1 MKQFRFL
8 LMLTMLFV
16 GLSSYAQTVVEFVAG
31 VDKGTKTKFT
41 IADVADVADE
51 VTKDGVK
58 MHSNNATFA
67 TNKYVVRKRLL
78 YNKTLAFSSSKKITK
93 IQFVGGEKLTKLSAD
108 GFNAETGE
116 WTGNATEVSM
126 TVSGEVKF
134 SKVLVTLFDKCV
146 TTLAFNKDVNTVEI
160 GATSKFAAEL
170 TAPNADMSGKT
181 ITYTSEN
188 PDIAS
193 VDADGTVK
201 GLAVGA
207 TTIKATFAGDDE
219 AIKSETSYTLYVVRK
234 GTYFYESFNKM
245 EGKGGNDG
253 QWDVFGIGTGPGKQS
268 FDNSGWTDND
278 VIGGAEAYKAS
289 SCLRLEMSA
298 SATTPAL
305 TNLSGDAFLY
315 FRAGQN
321 RGMETS
327 LELSISGGGTL
338 PINEVSLT
346 QGEFTD
352 FMVPI
357 VDATP
362 DTKITFKC
370 STGGCLFLDEVRIE
384 RAIYLDDN
392 AEDNSVKLSA
402 YNGETV
408 NVALSRNFSTAYW
421 NTICL
426 PFNFDKSEIDA
437 IFGEGTELKAFDRQE
452 GSTLYFKD
460 AESIVSGQPY
470 LLKPTTDQSL
480 LMLVD
485 TELDGVSGPGSVSG
499 TGSVA
504 FNGTFNATRLL
515 DTDVFFNTDNKLTR
529 PDTTIEN
536 ANLLKGF
543 RAYFSGILGDVAS
556 AQVSFGDVVTSIDSI
571 DGGAQFNADK
581 VYSIDGQYIGTTTA
595 GLKKGIYIVGNKKV
609 VVK

>member
-1 MKQFRFL
+1 
-8 LMLTMLFV
+8 MLTLLFV

-41 IADVADVADE
+41 IVDVDDE
-51 VTKDGVK
+51 VTKDAVK

-67 TNKYVVRKRLL
+67 TDKYVVSK
-78 YNKTLAFSSSKKITK
+78 NPFTNNTLTFSSSKKITK
-93 IQFVGGEKLTKLSAD
+93 IQFVGGEYLTKLSTD

-126 TVSGEVKF
+126 KVSGKAKF

-146 TTLAFNKDVNTVEI
+146 TTLRFDKDVNTLEI
-160 GATSKFAAEL
+160 GATSKVTAEL
-170 TAPNADMSGKT
+170 TASDADMSGKT

-207 TTIKATFAGDDE
+207 ATIKATFAGDNE
-219 AIKSETSYTLYVVRK
+219 AIESETSYTLYVVRK

-253 QWDVFGIGTGPGKQS
+253 QWGVFGIGTRSNTQS
-268 FDNSGWTDND
+268 FDNSGWTDSSY
-278 VIGGAEAYKAS
+278 AYKAS

-315 FRAGQN
+315 FRAGPN
-321 RGMETS
+321 RGTGTS

-338 PINEVSLT
+338 PIKKVSLT

-357 VDATP
+357 VGATP
-362 DTKITFKC
+362 DTKIKFAC

-392 AEDNSVKLSA
+392 AEDNSDKLSA
-402 YNGETV
+402 NNGETV

-426 PFNFDKSEIDA
+426 PFNFDKNEIDA

-480 LMLVD
+480 LMIVD
-485 TELDGVSGPGSVSG
+485 AELDGVSGPGSVSG

-529 PDTTIEN
+529 PDTAIEN

-556 AQVSFGDVVTSIDSI
+556 AQVSFGGVVTSIDSI

-595 GLKKGIYIVGNKKV
+595 GLKKGIYIVGSKKV

>member
-8 LMLTMLFV
+8 LMLTLLFV

-31 VDKGTKTKFT
+31 VDKGTNTKFKT
-41 IADVADVADE
+41 IGDVADE

-67 TNKYVVRKRLL
+67 TNEYVVNKKII
-78 YNKTLAFSSSKKITK
+78 NKTLAFSSSKKITK
-93 IQFVGGEKLTKLSAD
+93 IQFVGGEKLTKLSVN

-116 WTGNATEVSM
+116 WTGEATEVSM

-146 TTLAFNKDVNTVEI
+146 TTLKFDKDVNTLEI

-170 TAPNADMSGKT
+170 TAPDADMSGKT

-201 GLAVGA
+201 GLALGA
-207 TTIKATFAGDDE
+207 ATIKATFAGDDE
-219 AIKSETSYTLYVVRK
+219 AIGSETSYTLYVVRK

-245 EGKGGNDG
+245 EGRGGNDG
-253 QWDVFGIGTGPGKQS
+253 QWNFLETGTHSNTQS
-268 FDNSGWTDND
+268 FDNSGWTDL
-278 VIGGAEAYKAS
+278 GAYAYKAS

-321 RGMETS
+321 RGMGTG

-338 PINEVSLT
+338 PIKKVSLT

-352 FMVPI
+352 FIVP
-357 VDATP
+357 VVGATP
-362 DTKITFKC
+362 DTKITFAC
-370 STGGCLFLDEVRIE
+370 SAFGCLFLDEVRIE

-392 AEDNSVKLSA
+392 AEDNSDKLSA
-402 YNGETV
+402 NNGEMV

-426 PFNFDKSEIDA
+426 PFNFDKSKIDA

-529 PDTTIEN
+529 PDTAIEN

-556 AQVSFGDVVTSIDSI
+556 AQVSFDDVVTSIDSI
-571 DGGAQFNADK
+571 DGGAQFNAGK
-581 VYSIDGQYIGTTTA
+581 VYTIDGQYIGTTTA

>member
-16 GLSSYAQTVVEFVAG
+16 GMGSYAQTTVEFVAG
-31 VDKGTKTKFT
+31 TDKGTKTALKT
-41 IADVADVADE
+41 IYDVADE
-51 VTKDGVK
+51 VNKDGVK

-67 TNKYVVRKRLL
+67 TNKYVVSKRLL
-78 YNKTLAFSSSKKITK
+78 SNKTLAFSSSKKITK
-93 IQFVGGEKLTKLSAD
+93 IQFVGGEYLTKLSAD

-116 WTGNATEVSM
+116 WTGEATEVSM

-146 TTLAFNKDVNTVEI
+146 TTLKFDKDVNTVEI
-160 GATSKFAAEL
+160 GATHKFAATL
-170 TAPNADMSGKT
+170 TASDADMSSKT

-201 GLAVGA
+201 GLALGA
-207 TTIKATFAGDDE
+207 ATIKATFAGDDE
-219 AIKSETSYTLYVVRK
+219 AIGSETSYTLYVVRK

-245 EGKGGNDG
+245 EGRGGNDG
-253 QWDVFGIGTGPGKQS
+253 QWGVFGIGTQPGKQS

-278 VIGGAEAYKAS
+278 AIGGAYAYKAS

-321 RGMETS
+321 RGIETS

-338 PINEVSLT
+338 PIKKVSLT
-346 QGEFTD
+346 QGKFTD
-352 FMVPI
+352 YMVPI
-357 VDATP
+357 VGATP
-362 DTKITFKC
+362 DTKITFAC

-392 AEDNSVKLSA
+392 AEDNSDKLSA
-402 YNGETV
+402 NNGETV
-408 NVALSRNFSTAYW
+408 NVALSRNFSTTYW

-426 PFNFDKSEIDA
+426 PFNFDKNEIDA

-480 LMLVD
+480 LMIVD
-485 TELDGVSGPGSVSG
+485 AELDGVSGPGSVSG

-529 PDTTIEN
+529 PDTAIEN

-556 AQVSFGDVVTSIDSI
+556 AQVSFGGVVTSIDSI
-571 DGGAQFNADK
+571 DGGAQFNAGK
-581 VYSIDGQYIGTTTA
+581 VYSIDGHYIGTTTA

>member
-1 MKQFRFL
+1 
-8 LMLTMLFV
+8 MLTMLFV

-321 RGMETS
+321 RGTGTS

-338 PINEVSLT
+338 PIKEVSLT

>member
-1 MKQFRFL
+1 
-8 LMLTMLFV
+8 MLTLLFV

-41 IADVADVADE
+41 IGDVADE

-67 TNKYVVRKRLL
+67 TDKYVVSKKTFT
-78 YNKTLAFSSSKKITK
+78 NKTLAFSSSKKITK
-93 IQFVGGEKLTKLSAD
+93 IQFVGGEKLTKLSAN

-116 WTGNATEVSM
+116 WTGNATEISM
-126 TVSGEVKF
+126 TVSGEVTF

-146 TTLAFNKDVNTVEI
+146 TTLKFDKDVNTLEI
-160 GATSKFAAEL
+160 GATHKFAATL
-170 TAPNADMSGKT
+170 TAPDADMSGKT

-207 TTIKATFAGDDE
+207 ATIKATFTGDDE
-219 AIKSETSYTLYVVRK
+219 AIGSETSYTLYVVRK

-245 EGKGGNDG
+245 EGRGGNDG
-253 QWDVFGIGTGPGKQS
+253 QWNFTEIGTHPDEQS
-268 FDNSGWTDND
+268 FDNSGWTE
-278 VIGGAEAYKAS
+278 GAYAYKAS

-321 RGMETS
+321 RGARTI
-327 LELSISGGGTL
+327 LGLSISGGGTL
-338 PINEVSLT
+338 PIKEVSLT

-352 FMVPI
+352 FMVP
-357 VDATP
+357 VVGATP

-370 STGGCLFLDEVRIE
+370 SPIGCLFLDEVRIE

-392 AEDNSVKLSA
+392 AENNSDKLSA
-402 YNGETV
+402 NNSETV

-426 PFNFDKSEIDA
+426 PFNFDKSQIDA

-460 AESIVSGQPY
+460 AEAIVSGQPY
-470 LLKPTTDQSL
+470 LLKPATDQSL

-485 TELDGVSGPGSVSG
+485 TELDGVSGPSSVSG

-515 DTDVFFNTDNKLTR
+515 DTDVFFNTENKLTR
-529 PDTTIEN
+529 PDTAIEN

-543 RAYFSGILGDVAS
+543 RAYFSGILGDIAS
-556 AQVSFGDVVTSIDSI
+556 AQLNFGDVVTSIDSVDGGTQLNANKVYTI
-571 DGGAQFNADK
+571 DGR
-581 VYSIDGQYIGTTTA
+581 YLGTTTA

>member
-8 LMLTMLFV
+8 LMLTLLFV

-41 IADVADVADE
+41 IGDVADE

-67 TNKYVVRKRLL
+67 TDKYVVSKKPFT
-78 YNKTLAFSSSKKITK
+78 NKTLAFSSSKKITK
-93 IQFVGGEKLTKLSAD
+93 IQFVGGKNLTKLSAE

-116 WTGNATEVSM
+116 WTGEATEVSM
-126 TVSGEVKF
+126 TVSGEVEF

-146 TTLAFNKDVNTVEI
+146 TTLKFDKDVNTLEI
-160 GATSKFAAEL
+160 GATSKIAAEL
-170 TAPNADMSGKT
+170 TAPDADMSGKT

-201 GLAVGA
+201 GLALGA
-207 TTIKATFAGDDE
+207 ATIKATFAGDDE
-219 AIKSETSYTLYVVRK
+219 AIGSEASYILYVVRK
-234 GTYFYESFNKM
+234 GTYLYESFNKM
-245 EGKGGNDG
+245 DRNGGNDG
-253 QWDVFGIGTGPGKQS
+253 QWGVFGIGTSPNTQS
-268 FDNSGWTDND
+268 FDNSGWTDSY
-278 VIGGAEAYKAS
+278 AYKAS

-321 RGMETS
+321 RGMGTS

-338 PINEVSLT
+338 PIKKVSLT
-346 QGEFTD
+346 QGDFTD

-357 VDATP
+357 VGATP
-362 DTKITFKC
+362 DTKITFAC

-392 AEDNSVKLSA
+392 AEDNSDKLSA
-402 YNGETV
+402 NNGEMV

-460 AESIVSGQPY
+460 AEAIVSGQPY
-470 LLKPTTDQSL
+470 LLKPATDQSL
-480 LMLVD
+480 LMMVD

-499 TGSVA
+499 TGNVA

-529 PDTTIEN
+529 PDTAIEN

-556 AQVSFGDVVTSIDSI
+556 AQVSFDDVVTSIDSI
-571 DGGAQFNADK
+571 DGGAQLNAGK
-581 VYSIDGQYIGTTTA
+581 VYTIDGQYIGTTTA

>member
-1 MKQFRFL
+1 
-8 LMLTMLFV
+8 MLTLLFV

-41 IADVADVADE
+41 IVDVDDE
-51 VTKDGVK
+51 VTKDAVK

-67 TNKYVVRKRLL
+67 TDKYVVSK
-78 YNKTLAFSSSKKITK
+78 NPFTNNTLTFSSSKKITK
-93 IQFVGGEKLTKLSAD
+93 IQFVGGEYLTKLSTD

-126 TVSGEVKF
+126 KVSGKAKF

-146 TTLAFNKDVNTVEI
+146 TTLKFDKDVNTLEI
-160 GATSKFAAEL
+160 GATSKVTAEL
-170 TAPNADMSGKT
+170 TASDADMSGKT

-207 TTIKATFAGDDE
+207 ATIKATFAGDNE
-219 AIKSETSYTLYVVRK
+219 AIESETSYTLYVVRK

-253 QWDVFGIGTGPGKQS
+253 QWGVFGIGTRSNTQS
-268 FDNSGWTDND
+268 FDNSGWTDSSY
-278 VIGGAEAYKAS
+278 AYKAS

-321 RGMETS
+321 RGTGTS

-338 PINEVSLT
+338 PIKKVSLT

-357 VDATP
+357 VGATP
-362 DTKITFKC
+362 DTKIKFAC

-392 AEDNSVKLSA
+392 AEDNSDKLSA
-402 YNGETV
+402 NNGETV

-426 PFNFDKSEIDA
+426 PFNFDKNEIDA

-480 LMLVD
+480 LMIVD
-485 TELDGVSGPGSVSG
+485 AELDGVSGPGSVSG

-529 PDTTIEN
+529 PDTAIEN

-556 AQVSFGDVVTSIDSI
+556 AQVSFGGVVTSIDSI

-595 GLKKGIYIVGNKKV
+595 GLKKGIYIVGSKKV

>member
-1 MKQFRFL
+1 
-8 LMLTMLFV
+8 MLTLLFV

-31 VDKGTKTKFT
+31 VDKGTNTKFNT
-41 IADVADVADE
+41 FSEAPDKVI
-51 VTKDGVK
+51 KDGVT

-67 TNKYVVRKRLL
+67 TAKYVVNKKLT
-78 YNKTLAFSSSKKITK
+78 NKTLAFSSSKKITK
-93 IQFVGGEKLTKLSAD
+93 IQFVEGENLTKLSAE

-134 SKVLVTLFDKCV
+134 SKALVTLFDKCV
-146 TTLAFNKDVNTVEI
+146 TTLKFDKDVNTLEI
-160 GATSKFAAEL
+160 GATSKVAAEL
-170 TAPNADMSGKT
+170 TAPDADMSGKT

-201 GLAVGA
+201 GLALGTA
-207 TTIKATFAGDDE
+207 TIKATFAGDVE
-219 AIKSETSYTLYVVRK
+219 AIESETSYTLYVVRK

-245 EGKGGNDG
+245 EGRGGNDE
-253 QWDVFGIGTGPGKQS
+253 QWNFQETGTRSNTQS
-268 FDNSGWTDND
+268 FDNSGWTDSYA
-278 VIGGAEAYKAS
+278 IWGAYAYNAS
-289 SCLRLEMSA
+289 GCLRLEMSA

-305 TNLSGDAFLY
+305 TDLSGDAFLY

-321 RGMETS
+321 RDKGTS
-327 LELSISGGGTL
+327 LKLSISGGGTL
-338 PINEVSLT
+338 PIKEVSLT

-357 VDATP
+357 VGATP
-362 DTKITFKC
+362 DTKITFAC

-392 AEDNSVKLSA
+392 AEDNSDKLSA
-402 YNGETV
+402 NNGETV

-437 IFGEGTELKAFDRQE
+437 IFGEGTELKTFDRQE
-452 GSTLYFKD
+452 GNTLYFKD

-470 LLKPTTDQSL
+470 LLKPATDQNL
-480 LMLVD
+480 LMIAD
-485 TELDGVSGPGSVSG
+485 AELDGVSGPGSVSG
-499 TGSVA
+499 TGSVV

-515 DTDVFFNTDNKLTR
+515 DTDVFFNTENKLTR

-556 AQVSFGDVVTSIDSI
+556 AQVSFDDVVTSIDSI
-571 DGGAQFNADK
+571 DGGAQLNAGK
-581 VYSIDGQYIGTTTA
+581 VYTIDGQYIGTTTA
-595 GLKKGIYIVGNKKV
+595 GLKKGIYIVDNKKV

>member
-8 LMLTMLFV
+8 LMLTLLFV

-31 VDKGTKTKFT
+31 VDKGTNTKFNT
-41 IADVADVADE
+41 LSEPDKVI
-51 VTKDGVK
+51 KDGVT

-67 TNKYVVRKRLL
+67 TDKYVVSKNPFT
-78 YNKTLAFSSSKKITK
+78 NKTLAFSSSKKITK
-93 IQFVGGEKLTKLSAD
+93 IQFVGGDNLTKLSAE
-108 GFNAETGE
+108 GFSAETGE
-116 WTGNATEVSM
+116 WTGNTTEVSM
-126 TVSGEVKF
+126 TVSGKVTF
-134 SKVLVTLFDKCV
+134 SKVLVTLFDKSI
-146 TTLAFNKDVNTVEI
+146 TTLKFDKDVNTVEI
-160 GATSKFAAEL
+160 GATSKVAAEL
-170 TAPNADMSGKT
+170 TAPDADMSGKT

-201 GLAVGA
+201 GLALGA
-207 TTIKATFAGDDE
+207 ATIKATFAGDDE
-219 AIKSETSYTLYVVRK
+219 AIGSETSYTLYVVRK

-253 QWDVFGIGTGPGKQS
+253 QWGVFGIGTLPNTQS
-268 FDNSGWTDND
+268 FDNSGWTDSY
-278 VIGGAEAYKAS
+278 AYKAS

-321 RGMETS
+321 RDKGTS
-327 LELSISGGGTL
+327 LKLSISGGGTL
-338 PINEVSLT
+338 PIKEVSLT
-346 QGEFTD
+346 KGEFTD

-357 VDATP
+357 VGATP
-362 DTKITFKC
+362 DTKITFAC
-370 STGGCLFLDEVRIE
+370 SALGCLFLDEVRIE

-392 AEDNSVKLSA
+392 AEDNSDKLSA
-402 YNGETV
+402 NNGETV

-452 GSTLYFKD
+452 GNTLYFKD

-470 LLKPTTDQSL
+470 LLKPTTDQNL
-480 LMLVD
+480 LMIAD
-485 TELDGVSGPGSVSG
+485 AELDGVSGPGSVSG
-499 TGSVA
+499 TGSVV

-515 DTDVFFNTDNKLTR
+515 DTDVFFNTENKLTR

-556 AQVSFGDVVTSIDSI
+556 AQVSFDDVVTSIDSI
-571 DGGAQFNADK
+571 DGGAQLNAGK
-581 VYSIDGQYIGTTTA
+581 VYTIDGQYIGTTTA

>member
-16 GLSSYAQTVVEFVAG
+16 GLSSYAQTTVEFVAG

-41 IADVADVADE
+41 IGDVADE

-67 TNKYVVRKRLL
+67 TDKYVVSKKPFT
-78 YNKTLAFSSSKKITK
+78 NKTLAFSSSKKITK
-93 IQFVGGEKLTKLSAD
+93 IQFVGGKNLTKLSAD

-116 WTGNATEVSM
+116 WTGEATEVSM
-126 TVSGEVKF
+126 TVSGEVTF

-146 TTLAFNKDVNTVEI
+146 TTLKFDKDVNTLEI
-160 GATSKFAAEL
+160 GATHKFAATL
-170 TAPNADMSGKT
+170 TAADADMSGKT

-207 TTIKATFAGDDE
+207 ATIKATFAGDDE
-219 AIKSETSYTLYVVRK
+219 AIESETSYTLYVVRK

-253 QWDVFGIGTGPGKQS
+253 QWDVFGIGTRPGKQS
-268 FDNSGWTDND
+268 FDNSGWTDNKAI
-278 VIGGAEAYKAS
+278 VGAEAYKAS

-305 TNLSGDAFLY
+305 TDLSGDAFLY

-321 RGMETS
+321 RGAETS

-338 PINEVSLT
+338 PIKEVSLT

-392 AEDNSVKLSA
+392 AEDNSDKLSA
-402 YNGETV
+402 NNGETV

-426 PFNFDKSEIDA
+426 PFNFYKSEIDA

-485 TELDGVSGPGSVSG
+485 TEFDGVSGPGSVSG

-571 DGGAQFNADK
+571 DGGTQFNADK

>member
-8 LMLTMLFV
+8 LMLTLLFV

-31 VDKGTKTKFT
+31 VNKGTNTKFNT
-41 IADVADVADE
+41 LSEAPDKVI
-51 VTKDGVK
+51 KDGVT

-67 TNKYVVRKRLL
+67 TAKYVVNKKFI
-78 YNKTLAFSSSKKITK
+78 NKTLAFSSSKKITK
-93 IQFVGGEKLTKLSAD
+93 IQFVGGENLTKLSAD

-116 WTGNATEVSM
+116 WTGNTTEVSM

-146 TTLAFNKDVNTVEI
+146 TTLKFDKDVNTLEI

-170 TAPNADMSGKT
+170 TAPDADMSGKT

-201 GLAVGA
+201 GLALGVA
-207 TTIKATFAGDDE
+207 TIKATFAGDDE
-219 AIKSETSYTLYVVRK
+219 TIGSEASYTLYVVRK

-245 EGKGGNDG
+245 DRNGGNDG
-253 QWDVFGIGTGPGKQS
+253 QWGVFGIGTQPGKQS
-268 FDNSGWTDND
+268 FDNSGWTDSF
-278 VIGGAEAYKAS
+278 AYKAS

-321 RGMETS
+321 RGTGTS

-338 PINEVSLT
+338 PIKKVSLT

-357 VDATP
+357 VGATP
-362 DTKITFKC
+362 DTKITFAC

-392 AEDNSVKLSA
+392 AEDNSDKLSA
-402 YNGETV
+402 NNGETV

-437 IFGEGTELKAFDRQE
+437 IFGEGTDLKAFDRQE
-452 GSTLYFKD
+452 GNTLYFKD

-470 LLKPTTDQSL
+470 LLKPATDQSL
-480 LMLVD
+480 LMIVD
-485 TELDGVSGPGSVSG
+485 AELDGMSGPGSVSG
-499 TGSVA
+499 TGSVV

-515 DTDVFFNTDNKLTR
+515 DTDVFFNTENKLTR
-529 PDTTIEN
+529 PDTAIEN

-556 AQVSFGDVVTSIDSI
+556 AQVSFDDVVTSIDSV
-571 DGGAQFNADK
+571 DGGTQLNAGK
-581 VYSIDGQYIGTTTA
+581 VYTIDGQYIGTTTA

>member
-8 LMLTMLFV
+8 LMLTLLFV

-31 VDKGTKTKFT
+31 VDKGTNTKFNT
-41 IADVADVADE
+41 FSEAPDKVI
-51 VTKDGVK
+51 KDGVT

-67 TNKYVVRKRLL
+67 TAKYVVNKKLT
-78 YNKTLAFSSSKKITK
+78 NKTLAFSSSKKITK
-93 IQFVGGEKLTKLSAD
+93 IQFVGGEYLTKLSAD

-116 WTGNATEVSM
+116 WTGNTTEVSM
-126 TVSGEVKF
+126 TVSGEVRF

-146 TTLAFNKDVNTVEI
+146 TTLAFDKDVNTLEI

-170 TAPNADMSGKT
+170 TAPDADMSGKT

-188 PDIAS
+188 PDIVS

-201 GLAVGA
+201 GLALGA
-207 TTIKATFAGDDE
+207 ATIKATFAGDDE
-219 AIKSETSYTLYVVRK
+219 AIESETSYTLYVVRK

-245 EGKGGNDG
+245 EGRGGNDG
-253 QWDVFGIGTGPGKQS
+253 QWNFKETGTHSNTQS
-268 FDNSGWTDND
+268 FDNSGWTDSYA
-278 VIGGAEAYKAS
+278 IWGAYAYNAS
-289 SCLRLEMSA
+289 GCLRLEMSA

-315 FRAGQN
+315 FRAGQTRN
-321 RGMETS
+321 DKTS
-327 LELSISGGGTL
+327 LKLSISGGGTL
-338 PINEVSLT
+338 PIKEVSLT

-362 DTKITFKC
+362 DTKITFAC
-370 STGGCLFLDEVRIE
+370 SPGGCLFLDEVRIE

-392 AEDNSVKLSA
+392 AEDNSDKLSA
-402 YNGETV
+402 NNGETM

-452 GSTLYFKD
+452 GNTLYFKD

-470 LLKPTTDQSL
+470 LLKPTTDQNL
-480 LMLVD
+480 LMIAD
-485 TELDGVSGPGSVSG
+485 AELDGMSGPGSVSG
-499 TGSVA
+499 TGSVV
-504 FNGTFNATRLL
+504 FNGTFNATRLS
-515 DTDVFFNTDNKLTR
+515 DTDVFFNTENKLTR

-556 AQVSFGDVVTSIDSI
+556 AQVSFDDVVTSIDSI
-571 DGGAQFNADK
+571 DGGAQLNAGK
-581 VYSIDGQYIGTTTA
+581 VYTIDGQYIGTTTA

>member
-1 MKQFRFL
+1 
-8 LMLTMLFV
+8 MLTLLFV

-31 VDKGTKTKFT
+31 VNKGTNTKFNT
-41 IADVADVADE
+41 LSEAPDKVI
-51 VTKDGVK
+51 KDGVT

-67 TNKYVVRKRLL
+67 TAKYVVNKKFI
-78 YNKTLAFSSSKKITK
+78 NKTLAFSSSKKITK
-93 IQFVGGEKLTKLSAD
+93 IQFVGGENLTKLSAD

-116 WTGNATEVSM
+116 WTGNTTEVSM

-146 TTLAFNKDVNTVEI
+146 TTLKFDKDVNTLEI

-170 TAPNADMSGKT
+170 TAPDADMSGKT

-201 GLAVGA
+201 GLALGVA
-207 TTIKATFAGDDE
+207 TIKATFAGDDE
-219 AIKSETSYTLYVVRK
+219 TIGSEASYTLYVVRK

-245 EGKGGNDG
+245 DRNGGNDG
-253 QWDVFGIGTGPGKQS
+253 QWGVFGIGTQPGKQS
-268 FDNSGWTDND
+268 FDNSGWTDSF
-278 VIGGAEAYKAS
+278 AYKAS

-321 RGMETS
+321 RGTGTS

-338 PINEVSLT
+338 PIKKVSLT

-357 VDATP
+357 VGATP
-362 DTKITFKC
+362 DTKITFAC

-392 AEDNSVKLSA
+392 AEDNSDKLSA
-402 YNGETV
+402 NNGETV

-437 IFGEGTELKAFDRQE
+437 IFGEGTDLKAFDRQE
-452 GSTLYFKD
+452 GNTLYFKD

-470 LLKPTTDQSL
+470 LLKPATDQSL
-480 LMLVD
+480 LMIVD
-485 TELDGVSGPGSVSG
+485 AELDGMSGPGSVSG
-499 TGSVA
+499 TGSVV

-515 DTDVFFNTDNKLTR
+515 DTDVFFNTENKLTR
-529 PDTTIEN
+529 PDTAIEN

-556 AQVSFGDVVTSIDSI
+556 AQVSFDDVVTSIDSV
-571 DGGAQFNADK
+571 DGGTQLNAGK
-581 VYSIDGQYIGTTTA
+581 VYTIDGQYIGTTTA

>member
-16 GLSSYAQTVVEFVAG
+16 GLSSYAQTTVEFVAG
-31 VDKGTKTKFT
+31 VDKGTKTALKT
-41 IADVADVADE
+41 IYDVADE
-51 VTKDGVK
+51 VNKDGVK

-67 TNKYVVRKRLL
+67 TNKYVVSKRLL
-78 YNKTLAFSSSKKITK
+78 SNKTLAFSSSKKITK
-93 IQFVGGEKLTKLSAD
+93 IQFDGGENLTNLSAD

-116 WTGNATEVSM
+116 WTGEATEVSM
-126 TVSGEVKF
+126 TVSGEVRF
-134 SKVLVTLFDKCV
+134 SKVVVTLFDKCV
-146 TTLAFNKDVNTVEI
+146 TTLKFDKDVNTLEI

-170 TAPNADMSGKT
+170 TAPDADMSGKT
-181 ITYTSEN
+181 IKYTSEN

-253 QWDVFGIGTGPGKQS
+253 QWDVFGIGTRPGKQS
-268 FDNSGWTDND
+268 FDNSGWTDNKA
-278 VIGGAEAYKAS
+278 VAGAEAYKAS

-305 TNLSGDAFLY
+305 TNLSRDAFLY
-315 FRAGQN
+315 FRAGRN
-321 RGMETS
+321 RGTRTS

-392 AEDNSVKLSA
+392 AEDNSDKLSA
-402 YNGETV
+402 NNGETV

-460 AESIVSGQPY
+460 AESIVYGQPY

-485 TELDGVSGPGSVSG
+485 TELDGVSSPGSVSG

>member
-8 LMLTMLFV
+8 LMLTLLFV

-31 VDKGTKTKFT
+31 VDKGTNTKFNT
-41 IADVADVADE
+41 FSEPDKVI
-51 VTKDGVK
+51 KDGVT

-67 TNKYVVRKRLL
+67 TAKYIVNKKLT
-78 YNKTLAFSSSKKITK
+78 NKTLAFSSSKKITK
-93 IQFVGGEKLTKLSAD
+93 IQFVEGEYLTKLSAD
-108 GFNAETGE
+108 GFSAETGE

-126 TVSGEVKF
+126 TVSGEVRF
-134 SKVLVTLFDKCV
+134 SKALVTLFDKSI
-146 TTLAFNKDVNTVEI
+146 TTLAFDKDVNTLEI

-170 TAPNADMSGKT
+170 TAPDADMSGKT

-207 TTIKATFAGDDE
+207 ATIKATFAGDDE
-219 AIKSETSYTLYVVRK
+219 AIESETSYTLYVVRK

-245 EGKGGNDG
+245 DRNGGNDG
-253 QWDVFGIGTGPGKQS
+253 QWGVFGIGTSPNTQS
-268 FDNSGWTDND
+268 FDNSGWTDSYAS
-278 VIGGAEAYKAS
+278 VGAYAYKAS

-321 RGMETS
+321 RGTVTS
-327 LELSISGGGTL
+327 LELSISAGGGTL
-338 PINEVSLT
+338 PIKEVSLT

-357 VDATP
+357 VGATP

-384 RAIYLDDN
+384 RAIYLNDN
-392 AEDNSVKLSA
+392 AEDNSDKLSA
-402 YNGETV
+402 NNGETV

-426 PFNFDKSEIDA
+426 PFNFDKSQIDA

-452 GSTLYFKD
+452 GNTLYFKD

-470 LLKPTTDQSL
+470 LLKPATDQSL
-480 LMLVD
+480 LMIVD

-499 TGSVA
+499 TGNVV

-529 PDTTIEN
+529 PDTAIEN

-556 AQVSFGDVVTSIDSI
+556 AQVSFDDVVTSIDSV
-571 DGGAQFNADK
+571 DGGTQLNAGK
-581 VYSIDGQYIGTTTA
+581 VYTIDGQYIGTTTA